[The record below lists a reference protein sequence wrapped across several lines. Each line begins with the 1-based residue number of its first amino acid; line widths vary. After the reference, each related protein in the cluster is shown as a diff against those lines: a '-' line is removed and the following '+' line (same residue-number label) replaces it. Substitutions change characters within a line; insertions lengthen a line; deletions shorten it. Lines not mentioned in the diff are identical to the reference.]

1 MAMQDINALLA
12 ALKSK
17 EGGDGMPASAAASPD
32 VSLDP
37 PADPSDDTGDDH
49 QTSPEE
55 NAQIVQILQT
65 QYPKLFLQISAQVEA
80 SSPDDSDA
88 SSGGG
93 ADLSDMMGG
102 MSS

>member
-1 MAMQDINALLA
+1 MAMQDITALLQ

-17 EGGDGMPASAAASPD
+17 EGGGGIPASAAASPD

-37 PADPSDDTGDDH
+37 PASPSDDGSEDEDN
-49 QTSPEE
+49 QNSPEE

-65 QYPKLFLQISAQVEA
+65 QYPKLYLTISAQVQRDP
-80 SSPDDSDA
+80 PDQESDDGDP
-88 SSGGG
+88 S
-93 ADLSDMMGG
+93 DLMAG